1 MSLSVVWLKRD
12 LRLGDH
18 EPIKRAV
25 ESGQAVFLFFCFEPS
40 VMKEADCSVR
50 HIQFQKQGL
59 QALNQELEVFGTQ
72 VYIYEA
78 EVIEVLKALKS
89 YNAHL
94 TLFSHQETGNLLTY
108 ARDQSIKKWCEA
120 EQVEWH
126 ESPYQGILRGL
137 KNRNIWDRSWKA
149 YMESPLADPHL
160 NQALWVS
167 FKAEQIPLQSRLL
180 SSPQLSKQC
189 TWACSNM
196 LIHQV
201 QQGSTAQARLLCR
214 KFFTSKLKS
223 YQRFISKPLESRD
236 FSSRLSPYLTWGNVS
251 TRQIYH
257 TYHRYQHNRKASRSA
272 QAFCS
277 RLWWRSHFIQK
288 LESEPSIERKN
299 LNPAFDGL
307 RDRLNSQYYEA
318 WAHGYTGYPL
328 IDACMRC
335 LLQTGFL
342 NFRMRAMLV
351 SFLCH
356 HLWQDW
362 RIGADHLARH
372 FLDYEPG
379 IHFPQLQMQ
388 ASTTGIN
395 TIRVYN
401 PVKQSKEHDPQ
412 GVFIRQWVPELS
424 KVPTP
429 LIHEPWKLSPIEEIM
444 YHCRLDKTYPKP
456 IVDIQITGKFA
467 RDTLWAIKK
476 STESR
481 SFSQAILR
489 RHVKSNRANHRQ
501 T

>member
-18 EPIKRAV
+18 EPIKKAI
-25 ESGQAVFLFFCFEPS
+25 ELGQPVFIFFCFEPS
-40 VMKEADCSVR
+40 LLKQADSSLR

-59 QALNQELEVFGTQ
+59 HALNQELKEYNTE

-78 EVIEVLKALKS
+78 EVIDVLTDLKL
-89 YNAHL
+89 HEPHFK
-94 TLFSHQETGNLLTY
+94 LFSHQETGNLLTY
-108 ARDQSIKKWCEA
+108 ARDQAVMKWCKA
-120 EQVEWH
+120 EQVKWE
-126 ESPYQGILRGL
+126 ESAYQGILRGL
-137 KNRNIWDRSWKA
+137 RNRKIWDRAWQV
-149 YMESPLADPHL
+149 YMDSPLANPRLDS
-160 NQALWVS
+160 AIWARFAKES
-167 FKAEQIPLQSRLL
+167 IPLERCLL
-180 SSPQLSKQC
+180 DQDLLSKQC
-189 TWACSNM
+189 TWACSS
-196 LIHQV
+196 LIHDQV
-201 QQGSTAQARLLCR
+201 QLGGTDYARVLCR
-214 KFFTSKLKS
+214 SFFTSKLRS
-223 YQRFISKPLESRD
+223 YQRYISKPLESRS

-257 TYHRYQHNRKASRSA
+257 TYHRYLQNQKTFRSA

-288 LESEPSIERKN
+288 LESEPTIESKN

-307 RDRLNSQYYEA
+307 RDRFNSDHFEA
-318 WAHGYTGYPL
+318 WCHGYTGYPL

-342 NFRMRAMLV
+342 NFRMRAMLI

-362 RIGADHLARH
+362 RTGADHLARH

-388 ASTTGIN
+388 SSTTGIN

-412 GVFIRQWVPELS
+412 GVFIRQWVPELD
-424 KVPTP
+424 KVPNP
-429 LIHEPWKLSPIEEIM
+429 LIHEPWKLSPMEEII
-444 YHCRLDKTYPKP
+444 YQCQLDKVYPRP
-456 IVDIQITGKFA
+456 IVDIQVTGKFA
-467 RDTLWAIKK
+467 RDTLWAVKN
-476 STESR
+476 SQESR
-481 SFSQAILR
+481 KYSQVILK
-489 RHVKSNRANHRQ
+489 RHVKSNRSNTQRS
-501 T
+501 